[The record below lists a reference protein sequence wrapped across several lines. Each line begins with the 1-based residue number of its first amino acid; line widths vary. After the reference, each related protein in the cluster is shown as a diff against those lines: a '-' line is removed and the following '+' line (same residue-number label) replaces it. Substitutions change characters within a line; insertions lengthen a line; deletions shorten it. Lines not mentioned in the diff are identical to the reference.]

1 IPNNGG
7 CFCPISLALPPGG
20 LVNPPPPAAGNARS
34 GTIKRVTCTMLS
46 ALGEAAPDRVPAPKA
61 GELLVMGVGGARRVG
76 APFVTGELL
85 SGGSGAGNGFD
96 GVDAIETDATN
107 CMNLPAE
114 AMELE
119 APIRI
124 NRWCLKPD
132 SGGPGTWRGGLGQIK
147 EFEVLDDVEG
157 TLSFSHRGERHFV
170 AAQGMSGG
178 GAGGGPRSGIPRRDG
193 GPEGTPTK
201 VGARVAPGDRLI
213 TGTGGG
219 GGYGEPA
226 RRDAAGVM
234 KDLAD
239 GKVGADEPFGP
250 TGERHE

>member
-1 IPNNGG
+1 
-7 CFCPISLALPPGG
+7 LPPGS
-20 LVNPPPPAAGNARS
+20 LVNPSPPAAVNARS
-34 GTIKRVTCTMLS
+34 ATIKRITCSMLS
-46 ALGEAAPDRVPAPKA
+46 ALADAAPDRVPAPNA
-61 GELLVMGVGGARRVG
+61 GELLVMAFGGQRKDG
-76 APFVTGELL
+76 TPFVTGELL

-147 EFEVLDDVEG
+147 EFEVLKDVEG

-170 AAQGMSGG
+170 PAPGMRGG
-178 GAGGGPRSGIPRRDG
+178 GAGACARSWIARRDG
-193 GPEGTPTK
+193 TTEVIPSK
-201 VGARVAPGDRLI
+201 VVTHLAPGDRLVI
-213 TGTGGG
+213 ETAGA
-219 GGYGEPA
+219 GGYGDPA
-226 RRDAAGVM
+226 QRSKEAVKGDI
-234 KDLAD
+234 AD
-239 GKVGADEPFGP
+239 GKVSPAAGEPP
-250 TGERHE
+250 LPKP